1 MLSTDP
7 NSELFHTM
15 KLRLI
20 PTLIMALSMPLA
32 AQADGLAFGQARALM
47 QERADVLK
55 MSAADIQN
63 QRYQIKDADAL
74 NGPKITLNAKQIE
87 GRKDINLSYGL
98 SEVKSTLTGALGQIG
113 GGLAAAGGGL
123 STAGG
128 ANPQVPAGTDNTYT
142 NEALQGAGS
151 GLTQVGQ
158 ALQGLGTMIPDT
170 LKINFE
176 QDISGPR
183 ASVDVM
189 WPLYTGGAI
198 TAKQNAAR
206 AGLRKAQA
214 DHDSTVEKLDAQ
226 LAQKY
231 FGVQLARSVEKL
243 RSDMLAQQERDL
255 HRAKRFEKAGMI
267 AKIERMSAEV
277 NRDTAR
283 RELIAAQTDRKI
295 AETELADLLREDNV
309 GALDTPMFVVKNIEP
324 LIEWQTKALNHNPVL
339 KAIDAQR
346 DQAQQ
351 GVRAAKSAFHP
362 QVYLFGQYNFIK
374 HYLTISEPDWVAGIG
389 VNFTLWDNR
398 DRSAR
403 VGSAQ
408 SLVNKVDAAQ
418 DSARHEIKKL
428 VEIAWL
434 RSAQALE
441 QHELTQ
447 SAVALATEN
456 LRLRD
461 KAFKEGMS
469 TIDDV
474 NDARNKLIGAEVAQ
488 RVAAYRFV
496 VSYSLLHAASGQMND
511 FLTVFDRAD
520 FVVQK

>member
-1 MLSTDP
+1 MSFADLY
-7 NSELFHTM
+7 SEYEPTM

-20 PTLIMALSMPLA
+20 PALIMAMSLPLV

-47 QERADVLK
+47 QERAEILK
-55 MSAADIQN
+55 MSAADVQN
-63 QRYQIKDADAL
+63 QRHQVKDADAMS
-74 NGPKITLNAKQIE
+74 GPKITLNAKQIE
-87 GRKDINLSYGL
+87 GRKDINLEYGL
-98 SEVKSTLTGALGQIG
+98 SEVKAMFSDKAAQLG
-113 GGLAAAGGGL
+113 GGLAQ
-123 STAGG
+123 AGG
-128 ANPQVPAGTDNTYT
+128 ALSAAGSATAGTGNPYT
-142 NEALQGAGS
+142 DAYLQGAG
-151 GLTQVGQ
+151 GAFTTIGKEI
-158 ALQGLGTMIPDT
+158 ANLGAMIPDK
-170 LKINFE
+170 LNISFE

-183 ASVDVM
+183 ASVDVF

-198 TAKQNAAR
+198 SAKQNAAR

-214 DHDSTVEKLDAQ
+214 DHDGTVEKLDAQ

-243 RSDMLAQQERDL
+243 RRDMLAQQERDL

-283 RELIAAQTDRKI
+283 RELIASETDRKI
-295 AETELADLLREDNV
+295 AETELADLLREPVV
-309 GALDTPMFVVKNIEP
+309 GDLDTPMFVVKNLGTLE
-324 LIEWQTKALNHNPVL
+324 EWQNQALNHNPIL
-339 KAIDAQR
+339 KAIEAQR
-346 DQAQQ
+346 DMAQQ

-374 HYLTISEPDWVAGIG
+374 HYLTISEPDWMAGIG
-389 VNFTLWDNR
+389 MTMTLWDNR

-403 VGSAQ
+403 VSSAQ
-408 SLVNKVDAAQ
+408 ALVNKADAAQ
-418 DSARHEIKKL
+418 GSARHEIKKL

-434 RSAQALE
+434 RSSQALE

-447 SAVALATEN
+447 SAVALAREN

-496 VSYSLLHAASGQMND
+496 VSYSLLHAASGKMND

-520 FVVQK
+520 WVAQK

>member
-1 MLSTDP
+1 
-7 NSELFHTM
+7 M
-15 KLRLI
+15 KLRLL
-20 PTLIMALSMPLA
+20 PALILAMSMPLV

-47 QERADVLK
+47 QERAEILK
-55 MSAADIQN
+55 MSAADIERQK
-63 QRYQIKDADAL
+63 YEIKDADAL
-74 NGPKITLNAKQIE
+74 NGPKISLNAKQVE
-87 GRKDINLSYGL
+87 GRKDINLAYGL
-98 SEVKSTLTGALGQIG
+98 DGVKSNVISGIVGHI
-113 GGLAAAGGGL
+113 
-123 STAGG
+123 
-128 ANPQVPAGTDNTYT
+128 P
-142 NEALQGAGS
+142 EILQP
-151 GLTQVGQ
+151 TVGNV
-158 ALQGLGTMIPDT
+158 LQGLAQKVPNE
-170 LKINFE
+170 LKIQFE
-176 QDISGPR
+176 EDISGPR
-183 ASVDVM
+183 AAVEMM

-198 TAKQNAAR
+198 TAKQDAAR
-206 AGLRKAQA
+206 AGLRKVMA
-214 DHDSTVEKLDAQ
+214 DHDGMVEKLDAQ

-243 RSDMLAQQERDL
+243 RSDMLTQQERDL

-295 AETELADLLREDNV
+295 AETELADLLREPVV
-309 GALDTPMFVVKNIEP
+309 GDLDTPMFVVKN
-324 LIEWQTKALNHNPVL
+324 LGTLTDWQNQALNFNPVL
-339 KAIDAQR
+339 KAIEAQH
-346 DQAQQ
+346 DMAQQ
-351 GVRAAKSAFHP
+351 GVKAAKSAFHP
-362 QVYLFGQYNFIK
+362 QVYLFGQYNIIK
-374 HYLTISEPDWVAGIG
+374 HYLTISEPDWMAGIG

-403 VGSAQ
+403 VGGARA
-408 SLVNKVDAAQ
+408 LVNKVEAAQ
-418 DSARHEIKKL
+418 GSARQEIKKL

-434 RSAQALE
+434 RSSQALE

-447 SAVALATEN
+447 SAVALAREN

-496 VSYSLLHAASGQMND
+496 VSYSLLHAACGKMND

-520 FVVQK
+520 WVAQK

>member
-1 MLSTDP
+1 MASTDP
-7 NSELFHTM
+7 NTDIFSIM
-15 KLRLI
+15 KLRLL
-20 PTLIMALSMPLA
+20 PALILAMSMPLV

-47 QERADVLK
+47 QERAEILK
-55 MSAADIQN
+55 MSAADIERQK
-63 QRYQIKDADAL
+63 YEIKDADAL
-74 NGPKITLNAKQIE
+74 NGPKISLNAKQVE
-87 GRKDINLSYGL
+87 GRKDINLEYGL
-98 SEVKSTLTGALGQIG
+98 GELTGTLNNAFTGIAGAAGQVNPQLGMALGQAFQGIG
-113 GGLAAAGGGL
+113 KQLP
-123 STAGG
+123 
-128 ANPQVPAGTDNTYT
+128 N
-142 NEALQGAGS
+142 
-151 GLTQVGQ
+151 
-158 ALQGLGTMIPDT
+158 T

-183 ASVDVM
+183 ASADIL

-198 TAKQNAAR
+198 TAKQDAAR
-206 AGLRKAQA
+206 AGLRKVIA
-214 DHDSTVEKLDAQ
+214 DHDGMVEKLDAQ

-243 RSDMLAQQERDL
+243 RSDMLTQQERDL

-295 AETELADLLREDNV
+295 AETELADLLREPSV
-309 GALDTPMFVVKNIEP
+309 GDLDTPMFVVKNLGTLE
-324 LIEWQTKALNHNPVL
+324 EWQNQALNFNPIL
-339 KAIDAQR
+339 KSIEAQH
-346 DQAQQ
+346 DMAQQ
-351 GVRAAKSAFHP
+351 GVKAAKSAFHP

-374 HYLTISEPDWVAGIG
+374 HYLTISEPDWMAGIG

-408 SLVNKVDAAQ
+408 ALVQKAEAAQ
-418 DSARHEIKKL
+418 GSARQEIKKL

-434 RSAQALE
+434 RSSQALE
-441 QHELTQ
+441 QYELTQ
-447 SAVALATEN
+447 SAVALAREN

-496 VSYSLLHAASGQMND
+496 VSYSLLHAASGKMND

-520 FVVQK
+520 WVAQK

>member
-1 MLSTDP
+1 
-7 NSELFHTM
+7 M
-15 KLRLI
+15 KLRLL
-20 PTLIMALSMPLA
+20 PALILAMSMPMV

-47 QERADVLK
+47 QERAEILK

-63 QRYQIKDADAL
+63 HRYQVKDADAM

-87 GRKDINLSYGL
+87 GRKDIHLEYGL
-98 SEVKSTLTGALGQIG
+98 GEVKGLFNTKAAQLGGALSQAGNAITGAGSTLSATGNGAGQSLG
-113 GGLAAAGGGL
+113 L
-123 STAGG
+123 AGG
-128 ANPQVPAGTDNTYT
+128 AFTA
-142 NEALQGAGS
+142 
-151 GLTQVGQ
+151 VGQ
-158 ALQGLGTMIPDT
+158 EIAQLGAMIPDK
-170 LKINFE
+170 LNINFE

-206 AGLRKAQA
+206 AGLRKVMA
-214 DHDSTVEKLDAQ
+214 DHDGMVEKLDAQ

-243 RSDMLAQQERDL
+243 RADMLTQQERDL

-295 AETELADLLREDNV
+295 AETELADLLREPAV
-309 GALDTPMFVVKNIEP
+309 GDLDTPMFVVKN
-324 LIEWQTKALNHNPVL
+324 LGTLTDWQNQALNFNPVL
-339 KAIDAQR
+339 KAIEAQH
-346 DQAQQ
+346 DMAQQ
-351 GVRAAKSAFHP
+351 GVKAAKSAFHP
-362 QVYLFGQYNFIK
+362 QVYLFGQYNIIK
-374 HYLTISEPDWVAGIG
+374 HYLTISEPDWMAGIG

-408 SLVNKVDAAQ
+408 ALVQKAEAAQ
-418 DSARHEIKKL
+418 GSARQEIKKL

-434 RSAQALE
+434 RSSQALE

-447 SAVALATEN
+447 SAVALAREN

-461 KAFKEGMS
+461 KAFEEGMS

-496 VSYSLLHAASGQMND
+496 VSYSLLHAACGKMND

-520 FVVQK
+520 WVAQK

>member
-1 MLSTDP
+1 
-7 NSELFHTM
+7 M
-15 KLRLI
+15 KLRLL
-20 PTLIMALSMPLA
+20 PALILAMSMPLV

-47 QERADVLK
+47 QERAEILK

-63 QRYQIKDADAL
+63 HRYQVKDADAM

-87 GRKDINLSYGL
+87 GRKDIHLEYGL
-98 SEVKSTLTGALGQIG
+98 GELTGTLNNAFTGIAG
-113 GGLAAAGGGL
+113 AAGQV
-123 STAGG
+123 
-128 ANPQVPAGTDNTYT
+128 NPQLGM
-142 NEALQGAGS
+142 ALDQAFQGIGKQ
-151 GLTQVGQ
+151 L
-158 ALQGLGTMIPDT
+158 PNT

-183 ASVDVM
+183 ASADIL

-214 DHDSTVEKLDAQ
+214 DHDGTVEKLDAQ

-243 RSDMLAQQERDL
+243 RSDMLIQQERDL

-295 AETELADLLREDNV
+295 AETELADLLREPVV
-309 GALDTPMFVVKNIEP
+309 GDLDTPMFVVKNLGTLE
-324 LIEWQTKALNHNPVL
+324 EWQNQALNFNPVL
-339 KAIDAQR
+339 KAIEAQH
-346 DQAQQ
+346 DMAQQ
-351 GVRAAKSAFHP
+351 GVKAAKSAFHP

-374 HYLTISEPDWVAGIG
+374 HYLTISEPDWMAGIG

-408 SLVNKVDAAQ
+408 ALVQKAEAAQ
-418 DSARHEIKKL
+418 GSARQEIKKL

-434 RSAQALE
+434 RSSQALE

-447 SAVALATEN
+447 SAVALAREN

-496 VSYSLLHAASGQMND
+496 VSYSLLHAACGKMND

-520 FVVQK
+520 WVAQK

>member
-1 MLSTDP
+1 
-7 NSELFHTM
+7 M

-20 PTLIMALSMPLA
+20 PALIMALTMPLA

-55 MSAADIQN
+55 MSAADIEN

-74 NGPKITLNAKQIE
+74 NGPKITLNAKQVE
-87 GRKDINLSYGL
+87 GRKDINLEYGL
-98 SEVKSTLTGALGQIG
+98 GEVKSTLNGVFGKVGHSLDQIGQGISASGQGLGLAPGMTQVGEGFNQSGLGVSALGQEIKNMA
-113 GGLAAAGGGL
+113 GLL
-123 STAGG
+123 
-128 ANPQVPAGTDNTYT
+128 
-142 NEALQGAGS
+142 
-151 GLTQVGQ
+151 
-158 ALQGLGTMIPDT
+158 PDT

-183 ASVDVM
+183 ASIDMM

-198 TAKQNAAR
+198 SAKQNAAR

-214 DHDSTVEKLDAQ
+214 EHDGAVEKLDAQ

-243 RSDMLAQQERDL
+243 RSDMLTQQERDL

-283 RELIAAQTDRKI
+283 RELIGAQTDRKI
-295 AETELADLLREDNV
+295 AETELADLLREENV
-309 GALDTPMFVVKNIEP
+309 GALDTPMFVVKNLEP

-339 KAIDAQR
+339 KAIEAQR
-346 DQAQQ
+346 DQALQ
-351 GVRAAKSAFHP
+351 GVRAAKSAYHP

-418 DSARHEIKKL
+418 GTARQEIKKL

-434 RSAQALE
+434 RSSQALE

-447 SAVALATEN
+447 SAVALAREN

-496 VSYSLLHAASGQMND
+496 VSYSLLHAACGKMND

-520 FVVQK
+520 WVAQK

>member
-1 MLSTDP
+1 MSFADLY
-7 NSELFHTM
+7 SEYEPTM

-20 PTLIMALSMPLA
+20 PALIMAMSLPLV

-47 QERADVLK
+47 QERAEILK
-55 MSAADIQN
+55 MSAADIERQK
-63 QRYQIKDADAL
+63 YQIKDADAL
-74 NGPKITLNAKQIE
+74 NGPKVSLNAKQVE
-87 GRKDINLSYGL
+87 GRKDINMAFGL
-98 SEVKSTLTGALGQIG
+98 DGIKSNVVSGIVGQIPPALGALSPIVGDALNGIAQK
-113 GGLAAAGGGL
+113 L
-123 STAGG
+123 
-128 ANPQVPAGTDNTYT
+128 P
-142 NEALQGAGS
+142 NE
-151 GLTQVGQ
+151 
-158 ALQGLGTMIPDT
+158 
-170 LKINFE
+170 LKINYE
-176 QDISGPR
+176 EDISGPR
-183 ASVDVM
+183 AAVEVF

-198 TAKQNAAR
+198 SAKQDAAR
-206 AGLRKAQA
+206 AELRKVQA
-214 DHDSTVEKLDAQ
+214 DHDGAVEKLDAQ

-243 RSDMLAQQERDL
+243 RRDMLAQQERDL

-283 RELIAAQTDRKI
+283 RELIASETDRKI
-295 AETELADLLREDNV
+295 AETELADLLREPVV
-309 GALDTPMFVVKNIEP
+309 GDLDTPMFVVKNLGTLE
-324 LIEWQTKALNHNPVL
+324 EWQNQALNFNPVL
-339 KAIDAQR
+339 KAIEAQR
-346 DQAQQ
+346 DMAQQ
-351 GVRAAKSAFHP
+351 GVKAAKSAFHP

-398 DRSAR
+398 DRAAR
-403 VGSAQ
+403 VGGARA
-408 SLVNKVDAAQ
+408 LVNKVDAAQ
-418 DSARHEIKKL
+418 GSARHEIKKL

-434 RSAQALE
+434 RSSQALE

-447 SAVALATEN
+447 SAVALAREN

-496 VSYSLLHAASGQMND
+496 VSYSLLHAASGKMND

-520 FVVQK
+520 WVAQK